1 MKLLSLRL
9 RNFKGV
15 RDLTVTPG
23 GSDLLIWG
31 DNAAGKT
38 TVADAYYWLL
48 FGKDSLNRGQFEIKT
63 LDPKTGDAIH
73 HLEHEV
79 EGEFEVGSK
88 TIVLRRVYKEDWV
101 KTRGS
106 KDSSFSGHTTDYS
119 VNGVPV
125 QKKEFDVQ
133 VESICSE
140 KLFRLLSDPQH
151 FNVNL
156 TWQERRRALL
166 EVCGDITDSDV
177 IAANPSLSK
186 LPVILKDRST
196 DDHQKVLK
204 AGMAKI
210 NERLKELPGRIDENM
225 RAIANAAGGGEPKPT
240 TEIETR
246 LAQLRDKRSRI
257 NSGGEVSNLRARV
270 SEIDSQMSQV
280 ITRLRT
286 ESTRDY
292 DAAMVGVRSKQ
303 TELDQSQSQLNR
315 LKGEKVADESALA
328 VLVEKR
334 NVLRAKYD
342 EVQSREFEW
351 KGDDTCGAC
360 GQALPASEVEAAKA
374 KAQSN
379 HNTLKSDELERI
391 AADGKATGELIA
403 KLTAQIEN
411 KTTEIDRL
419 LLLVDGL
426 TKEVTAL
433 KVDAE
438 SKVASPADPGQDTE
452 YQRLIAEKS
461 NIATQIEEL
470 QSGNQSAL
478 EAVGFEI
485 AEVEA
490 ELADVNRHNLAVEES
505 RRAKDRVSELEAEE
519 QTISAEYEQM
529 KSEVALIEDFIKA
542 KVRMLTDRINSK
554 FSIARFKLFDVQVN
568 GGIAECCETVVD
580 GVPFTSLNHGMRMN
594 VGLDIINTL
603 ANHFGFAP
611 PIVLDNAE
619 SVTQILPTTGQQI
632 RLIVSAADKSLRIEN
647 AVTTQKELAI

>member
-15 RDLTVTPG
+15 RDLTVAPG
-23 GSDLLIWG
+23 GNDLLIFG

-63 LDPKTGDAIH
+63 LDSKTGEAIH

-79 EGEFEVGSK
+79 EGAFEVGAKS
-88 TIVLRRVYKEDWV
+88 INLRRVYKEDWV

-106 KDSSFSGHTTDYS
+106 KDSSFSGHTTHYF
-119 VNGVPV
+119 VNDVPV
-125 QKKEFDVQ
+125 QKKEYDAK

-151 FNVNL
+151 FNINL

-177 IAANPSLSK
+177 IAANPSLSN
-186 LPVILKDRST
+186 LPAILDGRTT

-210 NERLKELPGRIDENM
+210 NERIKEIPGRIDENL
-225 RAIANAAGGGEPKPT
+225 RAVADLAAGGEVKPT

-257 NSGGEVSNLRARV
+257 TSGGEVSNLRARA

-286 ESTRDY
+286 ESTKDY
-292 DAAMVGVRSKQ
+292 DAAMAVVRSKQ
-303 TELDQSQSQLNR
+303 TELNQHQSQLDR
-315 LKGEKVADESALA
+315 LKSEKVADESALA
-328 VLVEKR
+328 GLIEKR
-334 NVLRAKYD
+334 DALRSKYA

-360 GQALPASEVEAAKA
+360 GQALPAGEVEAAKV

-391 AADGKATGELIA
+391 AAEGKATGELIA

-419 LLLVDGL
+419 LLLVDGQS
-426 TKEVTAL
+426 TVVDSL
-433 KVDAE
+433 KADAE
-438 SKVASPADPGQDTE
+438 TKVASPADPGQDLE
-452 YQRLIAEKS
+452 YQKLKTEKDSVIA
-461 NIATQIEEL
+461 QISDLEA
-470 QSGNQSAL
+470 GNESAL
-478 EAVGFEI
+478 EAVAIEI
-485 AEVEA
+485 SEVEA
-490 ELADVNRHNLAVEES
+490 ELNEAKRHNLAIEES
-505 RRAKDRVSELEAEE
+505 ARVKTRVAELEAEE
-519 QTISAEYEQM
+519 TSLAGEYERM

-580 GVPFTSLNHGMRMN
+580 GVPFASLNHGMRMN

-603 ANHFGFAP
+603 ADHFGFAP

-632 RLIVSAADKSLRIEN
+632 RLIVSAADKTLRIET
-647 AVTTQKELAI
+647 AETTQKELAI